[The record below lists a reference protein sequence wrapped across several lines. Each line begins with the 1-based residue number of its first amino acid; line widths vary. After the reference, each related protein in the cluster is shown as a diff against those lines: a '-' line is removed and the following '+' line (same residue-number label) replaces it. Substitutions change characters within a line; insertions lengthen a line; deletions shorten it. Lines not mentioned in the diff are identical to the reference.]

1 MLVFG
6 IFCNFKNSW
15 FCWFWKMPIFAEKT
29 ILKAI
34 FAIKSI
40 QCQEISIS
48 QEPNFQFRPPAE
60 HESAET
66 IFSDNSVQKLLRIFN
81 KSANFQVISST
92 LKVFFSLSKWAIEKI
107 PKVPESP
114 GTWPVITDQLP
125 DSDLR
130 PKILSLKSLRWI
142 SEMNL

>member
-1 MLVFG
+1 
-6 IFCNFKNSW
+6 
-15 FCWFWKMPIFAEKT
+15 MPIFAEKL
-29 ILKAI
+29 ILKGK

-40 QCQEISIS
+40 ECQEISIS
-48 QEPNFQFRPPAE
+48 QDPKFQLRPPTE
-60 HESAET
+60 HESAKT
-66 IFSDNSVQKLLRIFN
+66 IFSDNSVQKLLRISH

-130 PKILSLKSLRWI
+130 PKILSPKS
-142 SEMNL
+142 